1 MLLATWRP
9 SPSARHSSLR
19 QPVRAHQG
27 PALDRALSADV
38 ANLPYAGVR
47 RVAACHCTQ
56 CTKKTPRRCSA
67 GSRHSSVLNVR
78 KPPQSDVSSPQST
91 ALHRKVRQVTPA
103 TPKIGCGH
111 SSIRSSLPRPQLG
124 QIGRCS
130 SSDGAAAARCVSL
143 IILIS
148 CYASA
153 RVERIAGNQA
163 ELATASA

>member
-1 MLLATWRP
+1 MSDLKCFAIAFALAGLGGGESIGT
-9 SPSARHSSLR
+9 SLVEIGER
-19 QPVRAHQG
+19 VRN
-27 PALDRALSADV
+27 PL
-38 ANLPYAGVR
+38 
-47 RVAACHCTQ
+47 
-56 CTKKTPRRCSA
+56 
-67 GSRHSSVLNVR
+67 
-78 KPPQSDVSSPQST
+78 QSDVSAPQST
-91 ALHRKVRQVTPA
+91 ALHLKVRQVTPA

-124 QIGRCS
+124 QLERCS
-130 SSDGAAAARCVSL
+130 SGNGMAAARCVSL